1 MEISFDEKDKII
13 TLQTPGECKVT
24 ISDKDE
30 SIEISIAYT
39 IKSSNTQFNMVFPFY
54 YEGGLRF

>member
-1 MEISFDEKDKII
+1 MIEYAIVENEPRVDVDDISIEHN
-13 TLQTPGECKVT
+13 LA
-24 ISDKDE
+24 DE